1 MMKMERVIKEAGKKE
16 QDMAKAN
23 YQRATA
29 SEAMRVAGKMVTI
42 MAQEESS
49 TKMEELEK
57 ENGREIRLLGSTST
71 LTGMEKKLRQKIMA
85 MASQIHLMKAL
96 NE

>member
-1 MMKMERVIKEAGKKE
+1 
-16 QDMAKAN
+16 MAKAN